1 MSMNAKSKPSK
12 HVNAESTFNQSGWL
26 SHSRASL
33 EHDMGLLR
41 RSEKGVLPVRL
52 YQPGA
57 IFTPDVDSLDASMFN
72 SSTISSHQRYLH
84 NHTTRGSVEGVKVLQ
99 LFSSTIDV
107 PSFLKPDEQ
116 EQDADQQRK
125 QPMSARKQVI
135 RKESKRLREPLRK
148 IHEAGREEQGSEVSK
163 VVS

>member
-1 MSMNAKSKPSK
+1 MSLNAKTKSK
-12 HVNAESTFNQSGWL
+12 NAESTFNQSGWL

-57 IFTPDVDSLDASMFN
+57 LFTPDVDSLDASMFN
-72 SSTISSHQRYLH
+72 NSSNHRYLQ
-84 NHTTRGSVEGVKVLQ
+84 NQTARGSVEGVKVLQ

-116 EQDADQQRK
+116 EYEAEQQRK

-148 IHEAGREEQGSEVSK
+148 IQEATREEQGSEVSK
-163 VVS
+163 IVS

>member
-1 MSMNAKSKPSK
+1 MSMNAKPKSKNI
-12 HVNAESTFNQSGWL
+12 NAESTFNQSGWL

-72 SSTISSHQRYLH
+72 NSSNQRYLH

-116 EQDADQQRK
+116 EDKD
-125 QPMSARKQVI
+125 
-135 RKESKRLREPLRK
+135 L
-148 IHEAGREEQGSEVSK
+148 
-163 VVS
+163 